1 MKYPTYMGGLLLVA
15 TLLSGCQQDN
25 EPAPAAMVP
34 AVSYIEVT
42 TSEYPI
48 VSEMQGRV
56 TASLSA
62 EVRPQVTGIVKSR
75 EFAEG
80 DQVEAGQLLYQIDPA
95 TYQAAYNE
103 AKANLKSAQSVVES
117 TRLKD
122 ERYQSLL
129 EIEGISKQDA
139 DDAHAD
145 YLSAVADVEKYRA
158 ALESARIDLEYTR
171 IKAPIS
177 GRIGISSVT
186 PGALVTAE
194 QDSALATIRTLDP
207 IYVDMTKSSK
217 ELLKLRRM
225 LEANGVEKSVAEVS
239 LLLEDGTEYD
249 QTGQLKMQE
258 IAVDESTGSVTL
270 RAEFPNPDGLLL
282 PGMFVRTQVHEGVD
296 KNAILVPQQG
306 VYQASSGGM
315 YAYVIGAD
323 NRIEKRNLETA
334 AAAGN
339 QWLVTSGLSI
349 HDHLLV
355 EGSGKVGPGSE
366 VNPVQVQIDSQGAVV
381 ELSSSTGDGASTADD
396 AATQGGA

>member
-270 RAEFPNPDGLLL
+270 RAEFPNPDG
-282 PGMFVRTQVHEGVD
+282 PGCCRACLCVPRYMRGSTRTPFWCRSRGFTRP
-296 KNAILVPQQG
+296 AP
-306 VYQASSGGM
+306 
-315 YAYVIGAD
+315 
-323 NRIEKRNLETA
+323 A
-334 AAAGN
+334 AC
-339 QWLVTSGLSI
+339 T
-349 HDHLLV
+349 
-355 EGSGKVGPGSE
+355 P
-366 VNPVQVQIDSQGAVV
+366 
-381 ELSSSTGDGASTADD
+381 T
-396 AATQGGA
+396 

>member
-270 RAEFPNPDGLLL
+270 RAEFPNPDG
-282 PGMFVRTQVHEGVD
+282 P
-296 KNAILVPQQG
+296 
-306 VYQASSGGM
+306 
-315 YAYVIGAD
+315 
-323 NRIEKRNLETA
+323 
-334 AAAGN
+334 AAAGH
-339 QWLVTSGLSI
+339 VCAR
-349 HDHLLV
+349 
-355 EGSGKVGPGSE
+355 PG
-366 VNPVQVQIDSQGAVV
+366 
-381 ELSSSTGDGASTADD
+381 T
-396 AATQGGA
+396 

>member
-1 MKYPTYMGGLLLVA
+1 MKTPVYMSGLLLVA
-15 TLLSGCQQDN
+15 TLLSGCQQDSA
-25 EPAPAAMVP
+25 PAPEARVP
-34 AVSYIEVT
+34 EVSYIEVT
-42 TSEYPI
+42 PSEYPI
-48 VSEMQGRV
+48 VTEMQGRV

-62 EVRPQVTGIVKSR
+62 EVRPQVGGILKSR
-75 EFAEG
+75 EFVEG
-80 DQVEAGQLLYQIDPA
+80 DSVEAGQVLYQIDSA
-95 TYQAAYNE
+95 SYQAAYNE
-103 AKANLKSAQSVVES
+103 ARANLKSAQAVVAS
-117 TRLKD
+117 ARLKD

-129 EIEGISKQDA
+129 EIEGIAKQDA

-145 YLSAVADVEKYRA
+145 YLSALADVEKYKA

-186 PGALVTAE
+186 PGALVTAD

-225 LEANGVEKSVAEVS
+225 LESNGVEKSVAEVS

-282 PGMFVRTQVHEGVD
+282 PGMFVRTQVHEGID

-306 VYQASSGGM
+306 VYQSNSGGM
-315 YAYVIGAD
+315 YAYVIGVD
-323 NRIEKRNLETA
+323 NRIEKRDLETA

-339 QWLVTSGLSI
+339 QWLVTSGLSVK
-349 HDHLLV
+349 DHLLV

-366 VNPVQVQIDSQGAVV
+366 VKPVAVQLDSQGAVV
-381 ELSSSTGDGASTADD
+381 ELSSSTEDGASAPND
-396 AATQGGA
+396 ASTQGGA